1 MSNFMSAV
9 KTTLDGAPA
18 ITENGAVGYR
28 TTGRKL
34 LDLNFA
40 VASLRSASEQ
50 DIADRFITAFFE
62 DKKENDLGVAL
73 VSGFSPNIAKMV
85 MSGKLDPYECLL
97 ETLNTE
103 RYQPVEDVLRSL
115 A

>member
-62 DKKENDLGVAL
+62 DKIVAM
-73 VSGFSPNIAKMV
+73 K
-85 MSGKLDPYECLL
+85 
-97 ETLNTE
+97 
-103 RYQPVEDVLRSL
+103 
-115 A
+115 